1 MKFQNMCFKYTPRMV
16 NLVAHKIATNSLKK
30 GEEED
35 GEIGENRDGKDRFL
49 LGTATGRMTEMK
61 DQESTVWAVQIR
73 LD

>member
-1 MKFQNMCFKYTPRMV
+1 MPW
-16 NLVAHKIATNSLKK
+16 AHWRLTGRGLESRIKK
-30 GEEED
+30 MLFNDSRIREED